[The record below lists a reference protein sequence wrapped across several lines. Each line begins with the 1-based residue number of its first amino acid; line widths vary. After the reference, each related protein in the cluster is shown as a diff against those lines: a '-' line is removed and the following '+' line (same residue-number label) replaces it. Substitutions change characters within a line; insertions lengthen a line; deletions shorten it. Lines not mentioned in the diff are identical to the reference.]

1 MNKGMIALVALV
13 VIAGAG
19 YWFMTD
25 YQKEGMTQTNEAL
38 APNDQ
43 YMVGTWTSSEDAK
56 FSREFKMDG
65 TVIDRYQG
73 DTATTETGTYATVDP
88 TAETGFPVPEASVAG
103 MSVIKIVFPKSGTM
117 YFSINALTDSDLTMT
132 NLSGRGNIL
141 VFTRVN

>member
-19 YWFMTD
+19 YWLMTD
-25 YQKEGMTQTNEAL
+25 YQNEGMTQTNEEL

-65 TVIDRYQG
+65 TVTDRYEG
-73 DTATTETGTYATVDP
+73 DTAATETGTYATVDP

-117 YFSINALTDSDLTMT
+117 Y
-132 NLSGRGNIL
+132 
-141 VFTRVN
+141 